1 MKHILAMKEILS
13 RFSKKKVITAQHN
26 LQIINYVKFG
36 VLFSVHPSIS
46 VYLNFPFSVNNK
58 VHPSNNNVVA
68 IQECFVEQHDMISF
82 ALINIFSFT
91 IFFHVGVTCIDVDLE
106 SITIILFLQPAQ
118 SEKCDGLKSD
128 IASLIGKVIEKD
140 IQVSALGK
148 LLALK
153 DEEISRLK
161 SQQNPQLRE
170 TIAHK
175 DKKLSRLEDQQL
187 LTDTR
192 MNKLRADIDF
202 VLKEFD
208 EAVKINEEGFDKY
221 SDRSLSKSEK
231 HERLAPTIGI
241 ANRHDDKPQSTTPLP
256 HTYERSPPYF
266 PTLKGGSSPL
276 MEENIMVSASSNNDE
291 PPSSFSMF
299 NDDSTLP
306 TEENITV
313 APRSDRTAYIKVAAP
328 LSSHDI
334 LPPYVPRFHAS
345 PTAEGNITVTASSSD
360 HANGR
365 ANGDGKL
372 HIFDHSL
379 YSFHRPPSP
388 YPFYVL
394 KKKNKNNVVK

>member
-1 MKHILAMKEILS
+1 M
-13 RFSKKKVITAQHN
+13 
-26 LQIINYVKFG
+26 
-36 VLFSVHPSIS
+36 
-46 VYLNFPFSVNNK
+46 
-58 VHPSNNNVVA
+58 
-68 IQECFVEQHDMISF
+68 
-82 ALINIFSFT
+82 
-91 IFFHVGVTCIDVDLE
+91 
-106 SITIILFLQPAQ
+106 
-118 SEKCDGLKSD
+118 
-128 IASLIGKVIEKD
+128 ASLIGKVIEKD
-140 IQVSALGK
+140 IQISALGK

-170 TIAHK
+170 KIAHK

-192 MNKLRADIDF
+192 INKLRADIDF

-208 EAVKINEEGFDKY
+208 EAVKINEEGSDKY
-221 SDRSLSKSEK
+221 SDRSLNKSEK

-241 ANRHDDKPQSTTPLP
+241 GNRHDDKPQSTTPLIP
-256 HTYERSPPYF
+256 RTYERSPPYF

-276 MEENIMVSASSNNDE
+276 MEENIMVAASSNNDE

-313 APRSDRTAYIKVAAP
+313 APRSDRTQNMKVAAP

-345 PTAEGNITVTASSSD
+345 PTAEGNITVTAPSSD

-379 YSFHRPPSP
+379 YGFHRPPTP

-394 KKKNKNNVVK
+394 KKKNNNNVVK

>member
-1 MKHILAMKEILS
+1 MIYIDRRANETRANLKHNLRQTIKHILAMKEILS
-13 RFSKKKVITAQHN
+13 RFSKKK
-26 LQIINYVKFG
+26 
-36 VLFSVHPSIS
+36 
-46 VYLNFPFSVNNK
+46 
-58 VHPSNNNVVA
+58 
-68 IQECFVEQHDMISF
+68 
-82 ALINIFSFT
+82 
-91 IFFHVGVTCIDVDLE
+91 
-106 SITIILFLQPAQ
+106 PAQ
-118 SEKCDGLKSD
+118 CEKCDGLKSD

-170 TIAHK
+170 KIAHK

-192 MNKLRADIDF
+192 MNKLKADIDF

-208 EAVKINEEGFDKY
+208 EAVKINEEGSDKY
-221 SDRSLSKSEK
+221 SDRSLNNSEK

-276 MEENIMVSASSNNDE
+276 MEENIMVAASSNYNDE

-306 TEENITV
+306 TEAKITV
-313 APRSDRTAYIKVAAP
+313 APLSDRTASLTSNSSRTTEQNIKVAAP

-334 LPPYVPRFHAS
+334 IPPYVPRFHAS
-345 PTAEGNITVTASSSD
+345 PTAEGNITVTAPSS

-372 HIFDHSL
+372 HIFYDSL
-379 YSFHRPPSP
+379 YGLHRPPTP

>member
-1 MKHILAMKEILS
+1 
-13 RFSKKKVITAQHN
+13 
-26 LQIINYVKFG
+26 
-36 VLFSVHPSIS
+36 
-46 VYLNFPFSVNNK
+46 
-58 VHPSNNNVVA
+58 
-68 IQECFVEQHDMISF
+68 
-82 ALINIFSFT
+82 
-91 IFFHVGVTCIDVDLE
+91 LE

-118 SEKCDGLKSD
+118 CEKCDGLKSD

-170 TIAHK
+170 MIAHK

-208 EAVKINEEGFDKY
+208 EAVKINEEGSDKY
-221 SDRSLSKSEK
+221 SDRSLNKSEK

-266 PTLKGGSSPL
+266 PT
-276 MEENIMVSASSNNDE
+276 
-291 PPSSFSMF
+291 
-299 NDDSTLP
+299 
-306 TEENITV
+306 
-313 APRSDRTAYIKVAAP
+313 
-328 LSSHDI
+328 
-334 LPPYVPRFHAS
+334 
-345 PTAEGNITVTASSSD
+345 
-360 HANGR
+360 
-365 ANGDGKL
+365 
-372 HIFDHSL
+372 
-379 YSFHRPPSP
+379 
-388 YPFYVL
+388 
-394 KKKNKNNVVK
+394 

>member
-1 MKHILAMKEILS
+1 MKEILS
-13 RFSKKKVITAQHN
+13 RFSKKK
-26 LQIINYVKFG
+26 
-36 VLFSVHPSIS
+36 
-46 VYLNFPFSVNNK
+46 
-58 VHPSNNNVVA
+58 
-68 IQECFVEQHDMISF
+68 
-82 ALINIFSFT
+82 
-91 IFFHVGVTCIDVDLE
+91 
-106 SITIILFLQPAQ
+106 PAQ
-118 SEKCDGLKSD
+118 CEKCDGLKSD
-128 IASLIGKVIEKD
+128 IASLIGKAIEKD
-140 IQVSALGK
+140 IQISALGK

-170 TIAHK
+170 KIAHK

-192 MNKLRADIDF
+192 INKLRADIDF

-208 EAVKINEEGFDKY
+208 EAVKINEEGSDKY
-221 SDRSLSKSEK
+221 SDRSLNKSEK

-241 ANRHDDKPQSTTPLP
+241 GNRHDDKPQSTTPLLP
-256 HTYERSPPYF
+256 RTYERSPPYF

-276 MEENIMVSASSNNDE
+276 MEENIMVAASSSNDE

-313 APRSDRTAYIKVAAP
+313 APRKQNMKVAAP

-334 LPPYVPRFHAS
+334 LPPYVPRFHPS
-345 PTAEGNITVTASSSD
+345 PTAEGNITVTAPSSD
-360 HANGR
+360 HGNGK

-379 YSFHRPPSP
+379 YGFHRPPTP

-394 KKKNKNNVVK
+394 KKKNNNN